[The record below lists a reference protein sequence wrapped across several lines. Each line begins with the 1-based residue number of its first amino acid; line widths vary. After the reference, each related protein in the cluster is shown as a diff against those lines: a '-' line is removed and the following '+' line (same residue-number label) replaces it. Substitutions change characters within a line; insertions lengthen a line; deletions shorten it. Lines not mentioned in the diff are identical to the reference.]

1 VGQGRGS
8 RLDVAALARVETL
21 GVAFALHDVKTK
33 HVDT

>member
-8 RLDVAALARVETL
+8 RLDVAALVRVETL
-21 GVAFALHDVKTK
+21 GEAVALDHAKTK